1 MPKTYSAEE
10 VREQVI
16 EHVSRMV
23 DYWAKL
29 PGLSV
34 EDRCEGV
41 AFSLLTMIDG
51 AAAVPHLSLVVSGDY
66 EGDPGEQGYAAGT
79 VINADCDLHDVYME
93 AVRKAKGIH

>member
-1 MPKTYSAEE
+1 MPKTYTAKE

-16 EHVSRMV
+16 EHVGRMV

-34 EDRCEGV
+34 EDRCDGV

-51 AAAVPHLSLVVSGDY
+51 AASVPHLSLVVSADD
-66 EGDPGEQGYAAGT
+66 EGERGKKGYAAGT
-79 VINADCDLHDVYME
+79 VLNADCDMHDVYME
-93 AVRKAKGIH
+93 AVRNSKAGR